1 MSLPPIDTKLLTSLA
16 VATMLSACVGD
27 LGTTG
32 AADAS
37 AGVADADPS
46 APDADPSAPDANPRA
61 PDAEPGAPD
70 ATTTSIDAYQS
81 ADASTACDLPAAGT
95 HNLTINIDGQNRAYI
110 LYVPAGLSAPA
121 PFVVALHGNGDTAA
135 NFLPYSQLGALAD
148 TNSFLLA
155 LPQAIPDSAPYGVD
169 WDSYTE
175 PASTNKDY
183 RLVEE
188 IRATWSACSDA
199 SRVYVLGYSQGG
211 FLAFYIGMKDAG
223 ELGAIHVQ
231 SAANPMPG
239 SGLISGAAR
248 KIPVHLRIG
257 DGDSLLDGARTTRDD
272 LVAAGHT
279 VDYAE
284 IADHG
289 HCCYLASL
297 NPAIWAFFAA
307 HPL

>member
-1 MSLPPIDTKLLTSLA
+1 MSCPPIGMPLLGRLA
-16 VATMLSACVGD
+16 IATLLSACVGD
-27 LGTTG
+27 LGTTISADARADG
-32 AADAS
+32 AAA
-37 AGVADADPS
+37 VDAD
-46 APDADPSAPDANPRA
+46 
-61 PDAEPGAPD
+61 PGAPD
-70 ATTTSIDAYQS
+70 AAPDSADATATGADAHQV
-81 ADASTACDLPAAGT
+81 ADASTSCNLPAAGT
-95 HNLTINIDGQNRAYI
+95 HNLTINIDGLDRDYI
-110 LYVPAGLSAPA
+110 LYVPTGLSTSAPL
-121 PFVVALHGNGDTAA
+121 VVALHGNGDTAA
-135 NFLPYSQLGALAD
+135 NFLPYSQLGGLAD
-148 TNSFLLA
+148 TNHFLLA
-155 LPQAIPDSAPYGVD
+155 LPQAIPGSAPYGVD

-175 PASTNKDY
+175 PASTNKDF

-188 IRATWSACSDA
+188 IRATWSACSDS

-211 FLAFYIGMKDAG
+211 FLAFYIGMKAAD

-239 SGLISGAAR
+239 SGLIGSAAR

-297 NPAIWAFFAA
+297 NPAIWAFLAA

>member
-1 MSLPPIDTKLLTSLA
+1 MRGYAWVESLLFVPLLVTSACTGAIGGDDSPDAGTDGALTDARPSLIDAGPGDPDAASVVDAAPPVDVPSSCSLPGPGSHTRTVNVD
-16 VATMLSACVGD
+16 
-27 LGTTG
+27 GT
-32 AADAS
+32 DRS
-37 AGVADADPS
+37 
-46 APDADPSAPDANPRA
+46 
-61 PDAEPGAPD
+61 
-70 ATTTSIDAYQS
+70 
-81 ADASTACDLPAAGT
+81 
-95 HNLTINIDGQNRAYI
+95 YI
-110 LYVPAGLSAPA
+110 LHVPSGLSLPA

-135 NFLPYSQLGALAD
+135 NFLPYSQLGQASQS
-148 TNSFLLA
+148 NGFLLA
-155 LPQAIPDSAPYGVD
+155 VPQAIPDSAPYNVD

-175 PASTNKDY
+175 PASANKDY

-188 IRATWSACSDA
+188 IRAAWSLCTDA
-199 SRVYVLGYSQGG
+199 ARIYVLGYSQGG
-211 FLAFYIGMKDAG
+211 FLAFYIGMKDAD

-239 SGLISGAAR
+239 SGLITSAPR
-248 KIPVHLRIG
+248 QIPVHLRIG

-272 LVAAGHT
+272 LLAAGHT

-284 IADHG
+284 IAGHG